1 MYLSKSRPLFL
12 WSCLPFTNTCLSQRP
27 PFRQLPPITGDR
39 PQAPVVPPNQVAKQV
54 SLSKWWLAMVLHRW
68 SQSTVGAFTVGRQT
82 EALPRLSDIACRK
95 VYTDRRLKRHLS
107 PIDVAKSS
115 IQVVKGV
122 SWRCSSGMSSLFLLL
137 TLVCW
142 GITVVSRQN
151 LHTDARPCNW
161 WYKQCFSKFGLQA
174 LSGVNAFF
182 IFRRTTFTQVPNL
195 TNCRI

>member
-27 PFRQLPPITGDR
+27 PFRRLPPITGDR

-54 SLSKWWLAMVLHRW
+54 SLSKWWLAIVLHRW

-115 IQVVKGV
+115 IQGGEGSFLALQQWYVFAFSPVDTGV
-122 SWRCSSGMSSLFLLL
+122 LGNYCS
-137 TLVCW
+137 
-142 GITVVSRQN
+142 
-151 LHTDARPCNW
+151 
-161 WYKQCFSKFGLQA
+161 LQA
-174 LSGVNAFF
+174 KFTH
-182 IFRRTTFTQVPNL
+182 RRAPV
-195 TNCRI
+195 